1 MVFRQGQLKGQV
13 YNIEHPTSC
22 FYNLTKPLTRQD
34 LLPYQVYVPWSWEAK
49 PTRIAAADGVEQPR
63 SCKEAKDFDEIPTF
77 SAVYDHS
84 CNPDSTFLLVAM
96 YKSICVCGCQ
106 WGVYASTWPIKKKK
120 LSLLTHF
127 GTQTCHW
134 SEKLSYKS
142 NIKQIPNVHEQKSF
156 PFTMLH
162 CQSLFKTAK
171 FVFGNYRQVMSLL
184 LSLLT
189 EPLQPDSRRRAFWEN
204 PRETLQKENRSTTIS
219 RQQFSTISA
228 IF

>member
-106 WGVYASTWPIKKKK
+106 WGVYASTWPIKKKNK
-120 LSLLTHF
+120 TIKDGGISPSTILNRFQPWLNHF
-127 GTQTCHW
+127 
-134 SEKLSYKS
+134 
-142 NIKQIPNVHEQKSF
+142 KQIS
-156 PFTMLH
+156 PFNH
-162 CQSLFKTAK
+162 FK
-171 FVFGNYRQVMSLL
+171 Q
-184 LSLLT
+184 
-189 EPLQPDSRRRAFWEN
+189 
-204 PRETLQKENRSTTIS
+204 I
-219 RQQFSTISA
+219 
-228 IF
+228 

>member
-13 YNIEHPTSC
+13 YNIEHLTSS

-120 LSLLTHF
+120 RKPVFESDLIFEQGAKGSLRSWGCRQYQRRF
-127 GTQTCHW
+127 K
-134 SEKLSYKS
+134 EKYQSYDM
-142 NIKQIPNVHEQKSF
+142 IW
-156 PFTMLH
+156 M
-162 CQSLFKTAK
+162 
-171 FVFGNYRQVMSLL
+171 
-184 LSLLT
+184 
-189 EPLQPDSRRRAFWEN
+189 
-204 PRETLQKENRSTTIS
+204 
-219 RQQFSTISA
+219 
-228 IF
+228 

>member
-120 LSLLTHF
+120 NECF
-127 GTQTCHW
+127 
-134 SEKLSYKS
+134 
-142 NIKQIPNVHEQKSF
+142 
-156 PFTMLH
+156 
-162 CQSLFKTAK
+162 FKTQPGPTFQHLDQPYIMNIFNTFHQIFFNKNFLGHIGTFLRIFRASIQST
-171 FVFGNYRQVMSLL
+171 FIRDFYVWPCLMFM
-184 LSLLT
+184 
-189 EPLQPDSRRRAFWEN
+189 PL
-204 PRETLQKENRSTTIS
+204 
-219 RQQFSTISA
+219 
-228 IF
+228 